1 MNLNKMRKLFL
12 TSAGLP
18 PETAPFFSEL
28 LDQDPREL
36 KLAMIPT
43 AGYPEIDKVLLN
55 ETKEGL
61 GKSGFKIEVI
71 DLKIEAPKVIR
82 NKLEKV
88 DIINVGGGNTF
99 FLLYWVRKCGLD
111 KYLEELIDQGKIY
124 LGVSAGSIIMGPDIG
139 LSGWK
144 KEWDENVVNLEDL
157 SGLNLVPFAVSPHF
171 IKEDLPLL
179 KEKSKTVNYPI
190 VAINDTQAVMVVGNQ
205 YKVVGKGKVNWVY
218 GSGGRNSSPPE
229 S

>member
-1 MNLNKMRKLFL
+1 MKKLFL

-18 PETAPFFSEL
+18 PETVPFFSGL
-28 LDQDPREL
+28 FDRDPREL

-43 AGYPEIDKVLLN
+43 AGYPEIDKVRLN
-55 ETKEGL
+55 EAKEGL
-61 GKSGFKIEVI
+61 GKSGFQIEVI
-71 DLKIEAPKVIR
+71 DLKIEDPKIIK

-111 KYLEELIDQGKIY
+111 KYLKELIDQGKIY
-124 LGVSAGSIIMGPDIG
+124 LGVSAGSIIMGSDIE

-144 KEWDENVVNLEDL
+144 KEWDENVVNLKDL

-171 IKEDLPLL
+171 IEEDLPLL
-179 KEKSKTVNYPI
+179 KEKSKTVSYPI
-190 VAINDTQAVMVVGNQ
+190 IAINDTQAVMIVGNQ
-205 YKVVGKGKVNWVY
+205 YKIVGKGEEITF
-218 GSGGRNSSPPE
+218 NSC
-229 S
+229 